1 MIVKGVK
8 HQLTGMVSLGGFY
21 NNMKKII
28 TRKATYSIVLH
39 RLPVLLGLNTYTF
52 AHIVYNLLYYSS
64 IYIYSILQKATQE
77 FLQQQIYY
85 TLCSLALEDF
95 HFQLLIFRQRNVQPQ
110 CCVQLNFGKAY

>member
-21 NNMKKII
+21 NNMKKIK

-39 RLPVLLGLNTYTF
+39 RLPVLLELNTYTF

-64 IYIYSILQKATQE
+64 IYIYIQSCRRRLKSFFSNKSI
-77 FLQQQIYY
+77 
-85 TLCSLALEDF
+85 TLC
-95 HFQLLIFRQRNVQPQ
+95 VP
-110 CCVQLNFGKAY
+110 